1 MSGETARGMQL
12 RLERR
17 GACVQGPP
25 KKREA
30 PAEKPKPAKADGPAV
45 PKKRRVAV
53 VSDGESDAAA
63 SSSDG
68 SSGDAEVRECTRA
81 HRRRSDW
88 ATHIC
93 AGTRTAGRRGSV
105 SCVGNDTLRRWCSC
119 G

>member
-1 MSGETARGMQL
+1 MLVRRDDARDSAAL

-17 GACVQGPP
+17 GACEQGPP

-30 PAEKPKPAKADGPAV
+30 PAKADGPKAV

-63 SSSDG
+63 SSSGG
-68 SSGDAEVRECTRA
+68 SSGDAEVTRICA
-81 HRRRSDW
+81 CLVGASLGR

-93 AGTRTAGRRGSV
+93 AGSRTAGPAWV
-105 SCVGNDTLRRWCSC
+105 C
-119 G
+119 